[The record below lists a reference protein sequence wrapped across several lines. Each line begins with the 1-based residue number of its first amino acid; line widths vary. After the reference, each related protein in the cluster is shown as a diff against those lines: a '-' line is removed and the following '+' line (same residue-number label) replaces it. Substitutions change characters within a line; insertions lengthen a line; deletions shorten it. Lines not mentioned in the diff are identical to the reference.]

1 MYGIRW
7 RDRRAQWIEERRELQ
22 RVWRIIEG
30 VYATR
35 TSADWTRLSRQMVER
50 RWMRDPH
57 MLELLTH
64 PTVQRRLTN
73 MNAEWPMELWPGRVI
88 WMGMA
93 RSLEAEQPAL
103 TGPAFTRPALTRQA
117 LAEHNIANGES
128 ASVDERRG
136 GCFAFCDYLR
146 AAAGRTCLTGCWQHT
161 AGTRKA
167 LERERD
173 RSGRGIAARA
183 WWQGERGEV
192 ARDGLRGSGR

>member
-1 MYGIRW
+1 MVPDALWLDMDATRQ
-7 RDRRAQWIEERRELQ
+7 RDRRAQRIEERRELQ

-93 RSLEAEQPAL
+93 RSLEAEQ
-103 TGPAFTRPALTRQA
+103 
-117 LAEHNIANGES
+117 NIANGES

-161 AGTRKA
+161 AGT
-167 LERERD
+167 
-173 RSGRGIAARA
+173 
-183 WWQGERGEV
+183 
-192 ARDGLRGSGR
+192 

>member
-1 MYGIRW
+1 MADALWTGRFSTL
-7 RDRRAQWIEERRELQ
+7 RDRGAQRNEQGRELQ
-22 RVWRIIEG
+22 RVRRIIKG
-30 VYATR
+30 VYATC
-35 TSADWTRLSRQMVER
+35 TLAHWTRLSREMVEQ
-50 RWMRDPH
+50 RWTHRDPY
-57 MLELLTH
+57 LVKLLTH

-128 ASVDERRG
+128 ASVDERWS

-173 RSGRGIAARA
+173 RSGRGI
-183 WWQGERGEV
+183 V
-192 ARDGLRGSGR
+192 

>member
-1 MYGIRW
+1 ML
-7 RDRRAQWIEERRELQ
+7 RDRGAQRNEQGRELR
-22 RVWRIIEG
+22 RVRRLIKG
-30 VYATR
+30 VYATC
-35 TSADWTRLSRQMVER
+35 TLAHWARLSREMVEQ
-50 RWMRDPH
+50 RWIQRDPY
-57 MLELLTH
+57 LVELLTH

-128 ASVDERRG
+128 ASVDERWS